1 MRFSIVAIVIRLSAV
16 TFLTVTVWSV
26 QAKRPLLSRPE
37 SSLVRVI
44 FVVPSSNVPPADA
57 DRKVLAV
64 LVAVDRVDAVHGLG
78 FGIGTGPERQYDI
91 RRCGSEFGQV
101 REYETSGGRSGSELE
116 VAADFVDFL
125 AVGRVPVAVA
135 PAAAR

>member
-44 FVVPSSNVPPADA
+44 FVVPSSNVPPPAMLTV
-57 DRKVLAV
+57 KSL
-64 LVAVDRVDAVHGLG
+64 
-78 FGIGTGPERQYDI
+78 
-91 RRCGSEFGQV
+91 
-101 REYETSGGRSGSELE
+101 RSRL
-116 VAADFVDFL
+116 
-125 AVGRVPVAVA
+125 P
-135 PAAAR
+135 